1 LIQVRKGA
9 LKLQRNADENKNQAH
24 WNVKVE
30 ATAFLENQ
38 FPADD
43 GLTEIALA
51 GRSNVGKSTL
61 VNALL
66 GVRLAHVA
74 SSPGKTRSINFF
86 IIDSI
91 RKQEESDTIVKKFR
105 IVDLPGY
112 GYAARS
118 KREKKEWSKLTTSYV
133 QGRRNL
139 SLILHLVDIRHG
151 LFDSD
156 KKLQEWLLSINVN
169 FMVVFTKADKISRG
183 SRKGLMQ
190 KYIRDGLHS
199 GEMPV
204 ITSGQTR
211 DGINELRDVIEKYSY
226 KLQVTSYKL

>member
-1 LIQVRKGA
+1 MQA
-9 LKLQRNADENKNQAH
+9 NDEKVNSNTY

-38 FPADD
+38 FPEDE
-43 GLTEIALA
+43 GLPEFALA

-66 GVRLAHVA
+66 GVKLAHVA

-86 IIDSI
+86 AVDSI
-91 RKQEESDTIVKKFR
+91 TKQEGAEPIIKKFR

-118 KREKKEWSKLTTSYV
+118 KGEQKEWSKLTVSYV
-133 QGRRNL
+133 QSRRSL
-139 SLILHLVDIRHG
+139 SLILHLIDMRHG

-156 KKLQEWLLSINVN
+156 KRLQEWLRSVSKR

-190 KYIRDGLHS
+190 KYIRDGLYS
-199 GEMPV
+199 EEMPV

-211 DGINELRDVIEKYSY
+211 DGIKELKDVIEKNYWWE
-226 KLQVTSYKL
+226 V

>member
-1 LIQVRKGA
+1 LQV
-9 LKLQRNADENKNQAH
+9 NTIENGNVKAH

-30 ATAFLENQ
+30 ATAFLEDQ
-38 FPADD
+38 FPDEE

-66 GVRLAHVA
+66 GVKLAYVA
-74 SSPGKTRSINFF
+74 SSPGKTRSINFYAV
-86 IIDSI
+86 DVT
-91 RKQEESDTIVKKFR
+91 RKQEGMEPILKRFR

-112 GYAARS
+112 GYATRC
-118 KREKKEWSKLTTSYV
+118 KGERKEWSKLTASYV
-133 QGRRNL
+133 QNRSNL
-139 SLILHLVDIRHG
+139 SLILHLVDMRHS

-169 FMVVFTKADKISRG
+169 FMVVFTKADKIARG

-190 KYIRDGLHS
+190 KYIRNGLYS
-199 GEMPV
+199 KEMPV
-204 ITSGQTR
+204 ITSGETR
-211 DGINELRDVIEKYSY
+211 DGIKELREVIEKYA
-226 KLQVTSYKL
+226 

>member
-1 LIQVRKGA
+1 MRI
-9 LKLQRNADENKNQAH
+9 NTDENKNVQSH

-30 ATAFLENQ
+30 ATAFLKDQ
-38 FPADD
+38 FPADE
-43 GLTEIALA
+43 GLAEIALA

-66 GVRLAHVA
+66 GVKLARVA
-74 SSPGKTRSINFF
+74 SAPGKTRSINFF
-86 IIDSI
+86 AVDSI
-91 RKQEESDTIVKKFR
+91 RKPPGETGLNAASLPSLVKKFR
-105 IVDLPGY
+105 VVDLPGY
-112 GYAARS
+112 GYAARG
-118 KREKKEWSKLTTSYV
+118 KAEQKEWSKLTTSYI

-139 SLILHLVDIRHG
+139 SLILHLVDMRHG

-156 KKLQEWLLSINVN
+156 RELQEWLSSINVK

-190 KYIRDGLHS
+190 KYIRDGLRS

-204 ITSGQTR
+204 ITSGETR
-211 DGINELRDVIEKYSY
+211 DGVKELRDVIEKYAI
-226 KLQVTSYKL
+226 

>member
-1 LIQVRKGA
+1 MHMRI
-9 LKLQRNADENKNQAH
+9 DENNNIQAH

-38 FPADD
+38 FPKDEEE
-43 GLTEIALA
+43 LPEIALA

-66 GVRLAHVA
+66 GVKLAHVA

-86 IIDSI
+86 IVESI
-91 RKQEESDTIVKKFR
+91 RKREGTEPMKKRFR

-112 GYAARS
+112 GFASRS
-118 KREKKEWSKLTTSYV
+118 KGEQKEWSKLTTSYV
-133 QGRRNL
+133 QSRRSL
-139 SLILHLVDIRHG
+139 CLILHLVDMRHG

-156 KKLQEWLLSINVN
+156 RKLQEWLLSINKN

-183 SRKGLMQ
+183 ARKGLMQ
-190 KYIRDGLHS
+190 KYIRDGLYS
-199 GEMPV
+199 NEMPI
-204 ITSGQTR
+204 ITSGETR
-211 DGINELRDVIEKYSY
+211 DGIRELREVIEKR
-226 KLQVTSYKL
+226 L

>member
-1 LIQVRKGA
+1 
-9 LKLQRNADENKNQAH
+9 LQINADENKNQVH

-43 GLTEIALA
+43 EKLSEIALA

-66 GVRLAHVA
+66 GVKLAYVA
-74 SSPGKTRSINFF
+74 ASPGKTRSINFF
-86 IIDSI
+86 IVNSI
-91 RKQEESDTIVKKFR
+91 RKQEEADPIIKKFR

-118 KREKKEWSKLTTSYV
+118 KVDKKEWSKLTASYIQV
-133 QGRRNL
+133 RNNL
-139 SLILHLVDIRHG
+139 SLILHLVDMRHG
-151 LFDSD
+151 LLESD
-156 KKLQEWLLSINVN
+156 RKLQEWLLSINKN

-183 SRKGLMQ
+183 IRKGLMQ
-190 KYIRDGLHS
+190 KYIRAGLYS

-204 ITSGQTR
+204 ITSGETR
-211 DGINELRDVIEKYSY
+211 DGIKELRDVIEKYSY
-226 KLQVTSYKL
+226 K